1 MFFKSNILNI
11 VSEERR
17 SQNIDDSAAS
27 FKLMLLE
34 SSIQV
39 KEVKLKNT
47 INEVVNYFL
56 DNRVYIPKDT
66 SNTIRKRE
74 DGVVSSG
81 YILIHINELRN
92 KMGNGVLTHKDFDVI
107 PNYEGLRDR
116 LKEIFKMEIF
126 KKRQEVK
133 RLQEEKDDIEA
144 QKVLNTFNKELS
156 GKSVSRKDYLTNLTQ
171 HIDSIKDTKNINELM
186 LYLMDNKDI
195 IIPGDSLEQD
205 NFNSRKLVYL
215 INMLINKSDRKE
227 SDFNILSN
235 YDGFRDKVKK
245 LLRFEK

>member
-92 KMGNGVLTHKDFDVI
+92 KMGNGVLTQ
-107 PNYEGLRDR
+107 N
-116 LKEIFKMEIF
+116 
-126 KKRQEVK
+126 
-133 RLQEEKDDIEA
+133 
-144 QKVLNTFNKELS
+144 
-156 GKSVSRKDYLTNLTQ
+156 
-171 HIDSIKDTKNINELM
+171 
-186 LYLMDNKDI
+186 
-195 IIPGDSLEQD
+195 PGDQFQGSAGMK
-205 NFNSRKLVYL
+205 F
-215 INMLINKSDRKE
+215 
-227 SDFNILSN
+227 
-235 YDGFRDKVKK
+235 
-245 LLRFEK
+245 

>member
-1 MFFKSNILNI
+1 MFFRSNILNI

-17 SQNIDDSAAS
+17 SQNIDDFAAS

-47 INEVVNYFL
+47 IDGVVNYFL
-56 DNRVYIPKDT
+56 DNRIYIPKDSS
-66 SNTIRKRE
+66 SNIRKRE

-81 YILIHINELRN
+81 YILIHLNDLRN
-92 KMGNGVLTHKDFDVI
+92 KMGNGVLTHKDFDVL

-116 LKEIFKMEIF
+116 VKEIFKMEIF

-133 RLQEEKDDIEA
+133 RPQEEEDDKRAEEILRNVKSE
-144 QKVLNTFNKELS
+144 KEMKHNYVELS
-156 GKSVSRKDYLTNLTQ
+156 KNMHY
-171 HIDSIKDTKNINELM
+171 IKGVRYFSELM
-186 LYLMDNKDI
+186 EYLFSHNI
-195 IIPGDSLEQD
+195 IIPADSWRQD

-215 INMLINKSDRKE
+215 IHQLKNKPNLKE
-227 SDFNILSN
+227 SDFEMLPS
-235 YDGFRDKVKK
+235 YDSFRDKVKK
-245 LLRFEK
+245 LLGFEK

>member
-1 MFFKSNILNI
+1 MFFKSNILNV

-17 SQNIDDSAAS
+17 SQNIDDSASS

-47 INEVVNYFL
+47 IDEVVNYFL
-56 DNRVYIPKDT
+56 DNRIYIPKDT
-66 SNTIRKRE
+66 NNNIRKRE

-92 KMGNGVLTHKDFDVI
+92 KMGKGILTHKDFYVL

-116 LKEIFKMEIF
+116 VKEIFKMEIF

-133 RLQEEKDDIEA
+133 RLQEEEDDKRAEEILRNVKSE
-144 QKVLNTFNKELS
+144 KEMKHNYVELS
-156 GKSVSRKDYLTNLTQ
+156 NNMHY
-171 HIDSIKDTKNINELM
+171 IKGIMYFSELM
-186 LYLMDNKDI
+186 EYLFNNNI
-195 IIPGDSLEQD
+195 IIPADSWRQD

-215 INMLINKSDRKE
+215 IHQLKNKPNLKDL
-227 SDFNILSN
+227 DFDVLPS
-235 YDGFRDKVKK
+235 YDGFRYKVKK
-245 LLRFEK
+245 LLGFEK